1 MNRKDWREIRRKY
14 RQGDWDAEAQAF
26 GPPFMR
32 KHNFAK
38 GRHRGFFFFRFLLV
52 FGFMAMLFVAAIAA
66 LWWSIQQVLVGGEFS
81 LPSNP
86 IWFLACLAV
95 PLFPIIMFSLAG
107 WTRRRITDPLANI
120 VDASEKVTAGDLS
133 VRIPENE
140 HGEFARLERAFNGMI
155 SELERTEDMRRN
167 LAADVAHELNTP
179 IHIIQG
185 YLEGIQDEVYSPDPE
200 TVTVML
206 EETRLLSRLV
216 EDLRTLSLAE
226 AGQLP
231 LKMSRVDLTELIED
245 VRISFSGQA
254 EAAQVTIQTEV
265 TDDLFIQADPD
276 RLDQILTNLLANALR
291 YSPAK
296 GRIDITASQDAEALT
311 ITVADTG
318 AGIDPADLP
327 FIFDRFWR
335 ADKSRSHAD
344 GSGHGLGLA
353 ITRQLVQAHGGDISV
368 ASHLG
373 QGTTFT
379 ISLAL
384 TPQ

>member
-1 MNRKDWREIRRKY
+1 
-14 RQGDWDAEAQAF
+14 
-26 GPPFMR
+26 
-32 KHNFAK
+32 
-38 GRHRGFFFFRFLLV
+38 
-52 FGFMAMLFVAAIAA
+52 
-66 LWWSIQQVLVGGEFS
+66 
-81 LPSNP
+81 
-86 IWFLACLAV
+86 
-95 PLFPIIMFSLAG
+95 
-107 WTRRRITDPLANI
+107 
-120 VDASEKVTAGDLS
+120 
-133 VRIPENE
+133 
-140 HGEFARLERAFNGMI
+140 
-155 SELERTEDMRRN
+155 MRRN

-254 EAAQVTIQTEV
+254 EAAQVTIHTEV
-265 TDDLFIQADPD
+265 ADDLFIQADPD

-296 GRIDITASQDAEALT
+296 GRIDITATQDADALT

-318 AGIDPADLP
+318 DGIEPADLP

-353 ITRQLVQAHGGDISV
+353 ITRQLVQAHGGAISV
-368 ASHLG
+368 ESQLA
-373 QGTTFT
+373 QGTKF
-379 ISLAL
+379 IIWL
-384 TPQ
+384 PVNPY